1 MKKIKKN
8 IFIITGSRAEYDLLK
23 NLIFCIKD
31 SKKMSPTI
39 IVTGQH
45 ISKKYGN
52 TFKDANKDFKGI
64 CKFIDVNVGST
75 NSKSILN
82 TIGIGVKKIGKF
94 LENKKPDMIILL
106 GDRYEIFSAAI
117 ASLYNKSIIIHIQG
131 GEITAGSFDDVI
143 RHSITKLSDYH
154 FVSTEIYKKRVIQL
168 GENPKRVFN
177 VGSLGAENVKKIKL
191 INKSD
196 LANKL
201 KIKFNKY
208 NFLITVNSF
217 IDDDLNIKNYMSNIF
232 SALKKFKNTNF
243 IFTMP
248 NSDLKSDIINKE
260 ILKFSKKNK
269 NSYCFKSLG
278 SQNYLSIMKISDVV
292 IGNSSSGILEAP
304 SMKIP
309 TVNIG
314 NRQKGRVQSKTT
326 INCNPLADA
335 IYKSINKCLTK
346 KFIKKVQLSSNPY
359 YKKNTAIN
367 IKKIIE
373 NKIINQKKE
382 FKIFYDIE

>member
-1 MKKIKKN
+1 MKKN
-8 IFIITGSRAEYDLLK
+8 ICIITGSRAEYDLLK

-31 SKKMSPTI
+31 SKKLSPKI

-45 ISKKYGN
+45 ISEKYGN
-52 TFKDANKDFKGI
+52 TFKDIHKDFKGI
-64 CKFIDVNVGST
+64 CKFIDINVGST

-82 TIGIGVKKIGKF
+82 TIGIGIKKIGKF
-94 LENKKPDMIILL
+94 LENKKPDIIILL
-106 GDRYEIFSAAI
+106 GDRYEILSAAI

-131 GEITAGSFDDVI
+131 GEITIGSFDDVI

-196 LANKL
+196 LENKL

-217 IDDDLNIKNYMSNIF
+217 IDDDLNVKNYMYNIF
-232 SALKKFKNTNF
+232 RALEKFKSANF

-260 ILKFSKKNK
+260 IIKFTKKNK

-278 SQNYLSIMKISDVV
+278 SQNYLSIMKISNIV

-314 NRQKGRVQSKTT
+314 NRQKGRVQSKTI
-326 INCNPLADA
+326 INCSPFADV
-335 IYKSINKCLTK
+335 IYKSIKKCLTK
-346 KFIKKVQLSSNPY
+346 KFIKKVQASSNPY

-367 IKKIIE
+367 IKRIIE
-373 NKIINQKKE
+373 NKIIKKKKE
-382 FKIFYDIE
+382 FKIFYDIK